1 MNSNP
6 ILALRR
12 SLRTISSLLLLIWL
26 ESVGLAQ
33 APLAIPGIVSGQI
46 ESDQWQY
53 YQLTIP
59 AGSPGFRLAISH
71 TGSTPRIYFRRGAL
85 PTDLGGEY
93 DRQIDASADINTEIF
108 TDTDLAAD
116 TYYIGVHLP
125 LGYDPSQFTLTTEL
139 GWYQSLSWDSGSTP
153 AGDLPYV
160 NASSTG
166 GQYWFRFNVGASAV
180 GAWRAAL
187 DVTGGEA
194 ELELREGAV
203 QGASLRSNQT
213 GSDGFVVSS
222 ERYDI
227 GRELWLVVTAQPGST
242 WSLKVGDVFVNS
254 LGELSTTPGS
264 GATVTVGAEGTAFF
278 KTTIPSTTLAWRL
291 WLNGA
296 NQELLVRKGL
306 VPLSSGRWDFR
317 QNRQM
322 LVVPDSQGNSPVN
335 GAYFVSVAAD
345 PGSSVHLESMQQPVA
360 ALEFGADQ
368 AIHIGSGEF
377 PYRTYRVTVPIQQIA
392 WELTFRGTHGD
403 GNVAVRRENVA
414 NEFTNDG
421 MSDLV
426 GTVADSLTLV
436 PPTLSDGTYYITVY
450 GSEGF
455 DGTLQNR
462 PPRITDVDYQFQI
475 TNDDPD
481 RAGLRVYRVFNVQ
494 KQLGTLGW
502 ELLLSQLGA
511 NKEILIRRNAVASKW
526 YGSQSRQYGSW
537 DFAGGELLDQPGHQ
551 ADIWYISVYSRTE
564 PLNAFKLEGK
574 ELSPT
579 PFSFDGANFTVS
591 GQAEGTWRFFRI
603 EVPANAVGWNLGVEN
618 LVGGRISAYLRK
630 DILPTITYGDFPI
643 SDDLTGLYRSNV
655 DGTVPVGELVTSI
668 GDDQKSLPAG
678 TYYLGIYAESGS
690 ANSYRVRSRG
700 IGDGF
705 SIPLRTL
712 AFSGAG
718 SSIEIPDLAPRE
730 IAVFRVEVPAGARRW
745 KLDLIPTVG
754 DAVMAVSKNAMLR
767 LLNQNYYIYGTQ
779 PGAYPGAPLSGALF
793 TKPGSEH
800 MLLLPN
806 YNDDPPIPGTY
817 FVTIA
822 SQGTDPGFDQRQI
835 GVNPSTVTLTSQGEG
850 SLINLG
856 SVGAAD
862 LTETFARLE
871 VGSARLYQF
880 TVPEGI
886 ATIELRLENK
896 LGNPTLSHLDQ
907 TNWPYL
913 SDYPYYGVLGGI
925 SGERDDN
932 LITLSNPKPGIHS
945 LLVYATGTQNDA
957 AFTLRVKVV
966 PPATLGF
973 DGAIA
978 DISNQPQGTWRF
990 FRIEVPA
997 NAVGWNLGVENLV
1010 GGGVSAYLRKD
1021 TLPPSSGGDFRIT
1034 DDLTGL
1040 YRSNVDGTVPV
1051 GELVT
1056 SIGDDQK
1063 SLPAGTYYLG
1073 IYAESGSANS
1083 YRVRSRGIGDGF
1095 SIPLRT
1101 LAFSGAGSSIEIPDL
1116 APREIAVFRVEVPA
1130 GARRWKL
1137 DLIPTVGD
1145 AVMAVSKNAMLRLL
1159 NQNYYIY
1166 GTQPGAYPGAPLSG
1180 ALFTKPGSEH
1190 MLLLPNYNDDPPIP
1204 GTYFVT
1210 IASQGTDPGFD
1221 QRQIGVN
1228 PSTVTL
1234 TSQGEGSLINLGS
1247 VGAADLTETF
1257 ARLEVGSARLY
1268 QFTVPEGIATIEL
1281 RLENKLGNPTLSHLD
1296 QTNWPYLSDYPY
1308 YGVLGGISGERD
1320 DNLITLS
1327 NPKPGIHSLLVYAT
1341 GTQNDAAFTLR
1352 VKTPPIPKLSVAEA
1366 FDQPNLGHAASGHL
1380 VDNQSAF
1387 FEVQIPA
1394 DANGAPILGWRLDA
1408 GTTTGDVLVRVRKGL
1423 IPQHDSN
1430 TSPIVMNSRTRTG
1443 IVPSSA
1449 LSAGTWFVEVQGVGS
1464 TDFTL
1469 SSSLLTP
1476 DSGFEHV
1483 AWEMPTASQTGVT
1496 SSLFG
1501 DSGEGLT
1508 GDQGIDLGRSRMHF
1522 YRVNIPNGN
1531 AGLFRTELQAISGS
1545 PRLFISRDEAPSATG
1560 NPERTLGGNV
1570 SLYGNWVPFQTV
1582 NETQLKPGLYVLGV
1596 FADNQ
1601 VNTRYRLRVSHGTP
1615 VVGGLVQAM
1624 PWNSGTLSDQLLA
1637 GGDWRYYRV
1646 TIPADTLPDWK
1657 ITFSQQ
1663 VGDVKLFIRDTTPPG
1678 DGQYNY
1684 QKTGEIYLV
1693 DWQRDFKNQG
1703 PYPSFDDPGTY
1714 TLSNPPLRPGST
1726 YYLGFVA
1733 KSDSRFSVS
1742 LSSSGTA
1749 PTVPGT
1755 VAFYGGHTNGTVNP
1769 GQSVFLRVPVPTDGV
1784 RWKSHGTGDGLI
1796 WAYEQGTLA
1805 RTDSALYRQ
1814 FDTTDLNISL
1824 NSWPW
1829 LPGTTFYITATNT
1842 TALPVPFTFVMD
1854 GRNFNSEDE
1863 DLDGLSDGWELQYFG
1878 NLYSQ
1883 TGSGDADGD
1892 GISNRD
1898 EFLDGTNPTDATSL
1912 RPRIQAQAYG
1922 SGVISRSPDQAS
1934 YDLGSTVTLNAVP
1947 VPGVTFLRWT
1957 GTFTS
1962 ARNPL
1967 VVSARTNVSLTAVF
1981 RGPFGGHVHEAP
1993 GVIQAEDYDE
2003 GGEGIGFHDL
2013 SAQPATGAQ
2022 DYRTAPGATL
2032 FPYLTTLDDGSI
2044 LVTSVETGEWLSY
2057 SVHVQ
2062 QTTNYFVRI
2071 HYRNQCCSPQANV
2084 RVDGITQGNPIDLPY
2099 SPELNTVV
2107 SQTFP
2112 LAAGNHVVRLEFP
2125 AGGAEID
2132 SLSLEV
2138 DHPPVFD
2145 GFHIATAQDTPI
2157 TIVIGK
2163 LEASAPDPEG
2173 TESSVVSADPV
2184 SDQGGLIELNST
2196 SIQYTPA
2203 SGYTGAD
2210 SFQIQINNGIYS
2222 IIGLVTVTVT
2232 PGSTGN
2238 GDALLGTTVSGND
2251 VNLQFAGIPGRR
2263 YLLQRST
2270 SLTPPVQWTTL
2281 ATIPANES
2289 GFVTYTDHNP
2299 PSPSFWRTISAP

>member
-1 MNSNP
+1 
-6 ILALRR
+6 
-12 SLRTISSLLLLIWL
+12 
-26 ESVGLAQ
+26 
-33 APLAIPGIVSGQI
+33 
-46 ESDQWQY
+46 
-53 YQLTIP
+53 
-59 AGSPGFRLAISH
+59 
-71 TGSTPRIYFRRGAL
+71 
-85 PTDLGGEY
+85 
-93 DRQIDASADINTEIF
+93 
-108 TDTDLAAD
+108 
-116 TYYIGVHLP
+116 
-125 LGYDPSQFTLTTEL
+125 
-139 GWYQSLSWDSGSTP
+139 
-153 AGDLPYV
+153 
-160 NASSTG
+160 
-166 GQYWFRFNVGASAV
+166 
-180 GAWRAAL
+180 
-187 DVTGGEA
+187 
-194 ELELREGAV
+194 
-203 QGASLRSNQT
+203 
-213 GSDGFVVSS
+213 
-222 ERYDI
+222 
-227 GRELWLVVTAQPGST
+227 
-242 WSLKVGDVFVNS
+242 
-254 LGELSTTPGS
+254 
-264 GATVTVGAEGTAFF
+264 
-278 KTTIPSTTLAWRL
+278 
-291 WLNGA
+291 
-296 NQELLVRKGL
+296 
-306 VPLSSGRWDFR
+306 
-317 QNRQM
+317 
-322 LVVPDSQGNSPVN
+322 
-335 GAYFVSVAAD
+335 
-345 PGSSVHLESMQQPVA
+345 
-360 ALEFGADQ
+360 
-368 AIHIGSGEF
+368 
-377 PYRTYRVTVPIQQIA
+377 
-392 WELTFRGTHGD
+392 
-403 GNVAVRRENVA
+403 
-414 NEFTNDG
+414 
-421 MSDLV
+421 
-426 GTVADSLTLV
+426 
-436 PPTLSDGTYYITVY
+436 
-450 GSEGF
+450 
-455 DGTLQNR
+455 
-462 PPRITDVDYQFQI
+462 
-475 TNDDPD
+475 
-481 RAGLRVYRVFNVQ
+481 
-494 KQLGTLGW
+494 
-502 ELLLSQLGA
+502 
-511 NKEILIRRNAVASKW
+511 
-526 YGSQSRQYGSW
+526 
-537 DFAGGELLDQPGHQ
+537 
-551 ADIWYISVYSRTE
+551 
-564 PLNAFKLEGK
+564 
-574 ELSPT
+574 
-579 PFSFDGANFTVS
+579 
-591 GQAEGTWRFFRI
+591 
-603 EVPANAVGWNLGVEN
+603 
-618 LVGGRISAYLRK
+618 
-630 DILPTITYGDFPI
+630 
-643 SDDLTGLYRSNV
+643 
-655 DGTVPVGELVTSI
+655 
-668 GDDQKSLPAG
+668 
-678 TYYLGIYAESGS
+678 
-690 ANSYRVRSRG
+690 
-700 IGDGF
+700 
-705 SIPLRTL
+705 
-712 AFSGAG
+712 
-718 SSIEIPDLAPRE
+718 
-730 IAVFRVEVPAGARRW
+730 
-745 KLDLIPTVG
+745 
-754 DAVMAVSKNAMLR
+754 
-767 LLNQNYYIYGTQ
+767 
-779 PGAYPGAPLSGALF
+779 
-793 TKPGSEH
+793 
-800 MLLLPN
+800 
-806 YNDDPPIPGTY
+806 
-817 FVTIA
+817 
-822 SQGTDPGFDQRQI
+822 
-835 GVNPSTVTLTSQGEG
+835 
-850 SLINLG
+850 
-856 SVGAAD
+856 
-862 LTETFARLE
+862 
-871 VGSARLYQF
+871 
-880 TVPEGI
+880 
-886 ATIELRLENK
+886 
-896 LGNPTLSHLDQ
+896 
-907 TNWPYL
+907 
-913 SDYPYYGVLGGI
+913 
-925 SGERDDN
+925 
-932 LITLSNPKPGIHS
+932 
-945 LLVYATGTQNDA
+945 
-957 AFTLRVKVV
+957 
-966 PPATLGF
+966 
-973 DGAIA
+973 
-978 DISNQPQGTWRF
+978 
-990 FRIEVPA
+990 
-997 NAVGWNLGVENLV
+997 
-1010 GGGVSAYLRKD
+1010 
-1021 TLPPSSGGDFRIT
+1021 
-1034 DDLTGL
+1034 
-1040 YRSNVDGTVPV
+1040 
-1051 GELVT
+1051 
-1056 SIGDDQK
+1056 
-1063 SLPAGTYYLG
+1063 
-1073 IYAESGSANS
+1073 
-1083 YRVRSRGIGDGF
+1083 
-1095 SIPLRT
+1095 
-1101 LAFSGAGSSIEIPDL
+1101 
-1116 APREIAVFRVEVPA
+1116 
-1130 GARRWKL
+1130 
-1137 DLIPTVGD
+1137 
-1145 AVMAVSKNAMLRLL
+1145 
-1159 NQNYYIY
+1159 
-1166 GTQPGAYPGAPLSG
+1166 
-1180 ALFTKPGSEH
+1180 
-1190 MLLLPNYNDDPPIP
+1190 
-1204 GTYFVT
+1204 
-1210 IASQGTDPGFD
+1210 
-1221 QRQIGVN
+1221 
-1228 PSTVTL
+1228 
-1234 TSQGEGSLINLGS
+1234 
-1247 VGAADLTETF
+1247 
-1257 ARLEVGSARLY
+1257 
-1268 QFTVPEGIATIEL
+1268 
-1281 RLENKLGNPTLSHLD
+1281 
-1296 QTNWPYLSDYPY
+1296 
-1308 YGVLGGISGERD
+1308 
-1320 DNLITLS
+1320 
-1327 NPKPGIHSLLVYAT
+1327 
-1341 GTQNDAAFTLR
+1341 
-1352 VKTPPIPKLSVAEA
+1352 
-1366 FDQPNLGHAASGHL
+1366 
-1380 VDNQSAF
+1380 
-1387 FEVQIPA
+1387 
-1394 DANGAPILGWRLDA
+1394 
-1408 GTTTGDVLVRVRKGL
+1408 
-1423 IPQHDSN
+1423 
-1430 TSPIVMNSRTRTG
+1430 MNSRTRTG